1 MPSYFGHFVYRQW
14 VLNVPKPTASFAS
27 KYAIVTG
34 GNSGLGKESAKHLVR
49 LGASKVII
57 ACRNKSKGEQAK
69 LDILSALGC
78 SEGVLEVWELDI
90 ESATSVK
97 AFVDRAEKLPRLDV
111 LLNNA
116 GVSTVHYSRSY
127 GTEQAVG
134 VNVIGTMLL
143 AIQLVPKLKETAKA
157 FGGPPHMTFTE
168 SALYR
173 LAKYPDN
180 PGDDIFAY
188 MGDEK
193 NVIMASQNQ
202 YHISKLMLN
211 WAIIRLSSIVDPLK
225 SQDPNPIVI
234 NSVDP
239 MFCKTGIARELPF
252 QIKLMFKGFEFVFA
266 RPAEEGARRI
276 VTAASSGRETHGQYL
291 QSDGQLIYE
300 DIVTSDEGVKR
311 GNYVWE
317 LLCKKLEKLQPGI
330 MANLRAV

>member
-1 MPSYFGHFVYRQW
+1 MPSYFGHFVHRQW

-27 KYAIVTG
+27 KVAIVTG
-34 GNSGLGKESAKHLVR
+34 GNSGLGKESVKHLVR

-69 LDILSALGC
+69 LEILSSMRC
-78 SEGVLEVWELDI
+78 SADVLEVWELDI
-90 ESATSVK
+90 ESPTSIK
-97 AFVDRAEKLPRLDV
+97 AFVDRANRLERLDA

-116 GVSTVHYSRSY
+116 GVSTVKYKLSY
-127 GTEQAVG
+127 GTEQAIG
-134 VNVIGTMLL
+134 INVIGTMLL
-143 AIQLVPKLKETAKA
+143 AIQLVPKLKETARA
-157 FGGPPHMTFTE
+157 FGVTPHMTFTQ

-173 LAKYPDN
+173 LAKYPEN

-188 MGDEK
+188 MGNEK
-193 NVIMASQNQ
+193 NVLMASQNQ

-211 WAIIRLSSIVDPLK
+211 WAIIKLSSIIDPIK

-239 MFCKTGIARELPF
+239 MFCKTGIARDLPI
-252 QIKLMFKGFEFVFA
+252 QIKLIFKVFEFVFA

-300 DIVTSDEGVKR
+300 DIVISNDGVKR
-311 GNYVWE
+311 GNYVWD
-317 LLCKKLEKLQPGI
+317 LLCKKLEELQPGVL
-330 MANLRAV
+330 ANLRSA